1 MSAFWG
7 NAIGVGIVLLML
19 VFVALWLWAW
29 SPWHKRTFDALARL
43 PMDDI
48 EPARR
53 GAAAEDAR

>member
-29 SPWHKRTFDALARL
+29 SPWHKRAFDVLARL
-43 PMDDI
+43 PMDDV
-48 EPARR
+48 EPARP
-53 GAAAEDAR
+53 GAAEDAR